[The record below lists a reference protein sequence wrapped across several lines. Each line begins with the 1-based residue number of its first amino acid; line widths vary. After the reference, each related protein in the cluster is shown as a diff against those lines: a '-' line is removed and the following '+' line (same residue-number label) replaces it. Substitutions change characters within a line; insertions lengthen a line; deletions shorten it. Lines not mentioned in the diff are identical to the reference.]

1 MTLPTSLTT
10 VRPQWLRL
18 PRPFRSDWRIPFGL
32 LVVILLAAAAVL
44 APLIAPHDPNALQA
58 GPPLSRPNGAF
69 LMGTDPFGRDQL
81 SRVLFGARISIG
93 VAAVVAVGA
102 VAVGLPIGLLAGY
115 VGRHVDYWT
124 GRLIDLMFAFPGLLL
139 ALALTTIFGPSI
151 RTATLALA
159 VVYMPIA
166 TRFIRAAVARERRQ
180 DYILAAEIGGAST
193 PRILVRHLLPN
204 IMSELLVIGTLIMSF
219 AVLAEAGLS
228 FLGLGVQ
235 PPAAS
240 WGRMLTD
247 NRSYVTTA
255 PHLVIF
261 PGAAI
266 TLLVLALSLL
276 GDGLRDHLDPLQS
289 RRQRGPAA
297 TAVLPG
303 ATG

>member
-1 MTLPTSLTT
+1 ML
-10 VRPQWLRL
+10 
-18 PRPFRSDWRIPFGL
+18 RSDWRIAFGFSA
-32 LVVILLAAAAVL
+32 VVLLAVVAILAPVL
-44 APLIAPHDPNALQA
+44 APYDPNALQA
-58 GPPLSRPNGAF
+58 GPPLSRPGLDF

-81 SRVLFGARISIG
+81 SRVIYGTRISMG
-93 VAAVVAVGA
+93 VAAIVSISAVG
-102 VAVGLPIGLLAGY
+102 VGLPVGLLAGY
-115 VGRHVDYWT
+115 VGRDIDYWT
-124 GRLIDLMFAFPGLLL
+124 GRLLDLLLAFPGLLL
-139 ALALTTIFGPSI
+139 ALVLTTIFGPSI

-159 VVYMPIA
+159 IVYMPIA

-180 DYILAAEIGGAST
+180 DYILAAEVGGAST
-193 PRILVRHLLPN
+193 SRIFAHHLLPN
-204 IMSELLVIGTLIMSF
+204 IVSELLIIGTLIMSF

-255 PHLVIF
+255 PHLVLF

-266 TLLVLALSLL
+266 TLLVLALSVL

-289 RRQRGPAA
+289 RKHRGPTDPAMI
-297 TAVLPG
+297 PG